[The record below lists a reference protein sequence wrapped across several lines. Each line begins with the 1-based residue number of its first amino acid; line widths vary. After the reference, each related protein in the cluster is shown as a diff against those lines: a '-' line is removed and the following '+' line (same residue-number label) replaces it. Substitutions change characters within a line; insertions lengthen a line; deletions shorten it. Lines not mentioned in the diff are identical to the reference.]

1 MPETLDPA
9 ESVAPSPLSRRGL
22 IKHATVAGA
31 ATVAAG
37 MAMNAVLAD
46 TATAAERAVVPPKH
60 KGHSAPP
67 SHAEPQTSSEPFM
80 VRVVDA
86 RTGELDIFHG
96 HRHYRVRDLKLV
108 AELLRAAH

>member
-1 MPETLDPA
+1 MPETADSDQLN
-9 ESVAPSPLSRRGL
+9 APSPMSRRSL

-37 MAMNAVLAD
+37 LVLNTGLAE
-46 TATAAERAVVPPKH
+46 TAAAAAPKHSRTPEAGAPERA
-60 KGHSAPP
+60 G
-67 SHAEPQTSSEPFM
+67 EPFM

-96 HRHYRVRDLKLV
+96 HRHHKVRDQKLV
-108 AELLRAAH
+108 NELLRVAR

>member
-1 MPETLDPA
+1 MPETLDTSQA
-9 ESVAPSPLSRRGL
+9 DAPSPMSRRGL

-37 MAMNAVLAD
+37 LVLNTGLAGAAAAAGKPSGEPAHAVPEK
-46 TATAAERAVVPPKH
+46 T
-60 KGHSAPP
+60 
-67 SHAEPQTSSEPFM
+67 SEPFM

-96 HRHYRVRDLKLV
+96 HRHHRVRDQKLV
-108 AELLRAAH
+108 AELLRAAR

>member
-1 MPETLDPA
+1 MPETLD
-9 ESVAPSPLSRRGL
+9 ESRPDLPSAMSRRGL

-37 MAMNAVLAD
+37 LAVNTALAGS
-46 TATAAERAVVPPKH
+46 AAAAAKTTDRPEH
-60 KGHSAPP
+60 TTQEWSD
-67 SHAEPQTSSEPFM
+67 EPFM

-96 HRHYRVRDLKLV
+96 HRHHRVRDHQLV
-108 AELLRAAH
+108 AELLRATR